1 MEGISQRFKK
11 KMNRNNKKN
20 IKRKAK
26 VGRPSPELKG
36 AFTTRTT
43 SLVQVNRGSSSRKV
57 QPLSTIK
64 NLFYEETLTNYNNP
78 GGPIIVGTYRFN
90 DVYDFDPLL
99 LSRTIQFVNY
109 MFDLYYYAKVLSAT
123 FTLTISNL
131 EQTAIDIACF
141 ATTTNPAGLFGS
153 RGAVEAMM
161 GTGNLLWRAVIG
173 EQYSNSKLTQTF
185 SVSGQKLLGLSAQY
199 MATQEYSC
207 TSGASP
213 VIPLYFSWVVMSP
226 SATIVTGVNL
236 EVVCKLKTLFYELRP
251 VNTNLLRDRSKLDPE
266 PKVEPRVLTTPE
278 TGVIK
283 VARSTLSRQ

>member
-1 MEGISQRFKK
+1 MQRKCNKKVNKNKK
-11 KMNRNNKKN
+11 KM
-20 IKRKAK
+20 
-26 VGRPSPELKG
+26 VGAPQLKG
-36 AFTTRTT
+36 AFGTRT
-43 SLVQVNRGSSSRKV
+43 SALVQTNRGSASRSV
-57 QPLSTIK
+57 QPLSTIR
-64 NLFYEETLTNYNNP
+64 NLFYEETLTNYNNA

-131 EQTAIDIACF
+131 EQTALEIACF
-141 ATTTNPAGLFGS
+141 ATTTNPSGLYGS

-161 GTGNLLWRAVIG
+161 GTGNLLWHAVIG

-199 MATQEYSC
+199 MATQDYSC

-213 VIPLYFSWVVMSP
+213 VIPLYFSWVVVSP
-226 SATIVTGVNL
+226 FATIPTGINL

-251 VNTNLLRDRSKLDPE
+251 VNTILLKDKSKVDPE
-266 PKVEPRVLTTPE
+266 QKAEPRVVTTSE